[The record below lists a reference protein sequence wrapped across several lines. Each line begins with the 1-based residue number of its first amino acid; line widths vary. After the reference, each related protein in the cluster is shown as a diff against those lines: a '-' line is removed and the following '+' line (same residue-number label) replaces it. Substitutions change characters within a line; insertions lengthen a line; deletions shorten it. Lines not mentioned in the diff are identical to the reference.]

1 MSATETTFGREWDK
15 GHFVAHSIGGAVDRA
30 EVIVF
35 VQLRAESGM
44 VGGRKA
50 LSGDGSLRET
60 NPGTF
65 CFNRSICDDQTARPA
80 FVELV
85 LIKGDGELWM
95 ECFANLK
102 IHDRLR
108 WHYGGDG

>member
-1 MSATETTFGREWDK
+1 MNGASSSQFQVGATETTFGHEWDK

-50 LSGDGSLRET
+50 FSGDGSLLRDKSR
-60 NPGTF
+60 NVLLQPPDLRRSSGAPGIRRI
-65 CFNRSICDDQTARPA
+65 CF
-80 FVELV
+80 
-85 LIKGDGELWM
+85 
-95 ECFANLK
+95 
-102 IHDRLR
+102 
-108 WHYGGDG
+108 

>member
-1 MSATETTFGREWDK
+1 VGATETTFGQEWDK

-50 LSGDGSLRET
+50 FSGDGSLLRDKSG
-60 NPGTF
+60 NVLLQPPDLRRSSGAPGIRRI
-65 CFNRSICDDQTARPA
+65 CF
-80 FVELV
+80 
-85 LIKGDGELWM
+85 
-95 ECFANLK
+95 
-102 IHDRLR
+102 
-108 WHYGGDG
+108 